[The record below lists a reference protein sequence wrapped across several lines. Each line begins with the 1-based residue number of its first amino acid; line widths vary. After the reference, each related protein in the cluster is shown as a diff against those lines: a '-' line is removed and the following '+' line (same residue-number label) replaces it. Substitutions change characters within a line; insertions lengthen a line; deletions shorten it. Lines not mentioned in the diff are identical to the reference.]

1 LETNDFSALRAPL
14 RRDCHNRPFNP
25 KTPAKYDTSIYQ
37 IPDFYKGF
45 IMTAAREQWGSRL
58 GFIMAAAGSAIG
70 LGNIWRFPY
79 MAYENGGGAFLIP
92 YFFALLTAG
101 IPILIL
107 EFGLGHKMKG
117 SAPLSFARL
126 NRKWEW
132 IGWWQIAISFVIS
145 IYYII
150 IIAWAFNYLWFAVSR
165 SWGTDTI
172 GFFIND
178 FLGLTESPL
187 DGGGIRWAIVGT
199 LVIAW
204 VVNFAVLYSGVKKG
218 IELANKIFMPVLII
232 VLLIL
237 MGRSIT
243 LPGAADGISL
253 LFAPD
258 FSRILDADVWVA
270 AYGQIFFSL
279 SIAFGIMIGY
289 ASYLPDESDIV
300 NNAFMTGFLNC
311 GFSMLAG
318 ITVFGIIG
326 FMMHQAGGALPEKL
340 SGVFLAFVTFPEAV
354 NQLPFLQAAVGI
366 LFFVSIVCAGMSSEI
381 SISETVICGLMDK
394 FYLPRQKA
402 VIGYCMIA
410 GLISLVFA
418 TGSGL
423 LILDIVDHFINNFG
437 IVFAGLLEVILIGWF
452 FKLKILQDHI
462 NPISDFSIGRYWRLC
477 ILIITPVVLGAMA
490 VQKIRLG
497 LTTPYGGYSTPAILI
512 LGWGIAL
519 AAAGSGVILSRIAWR
534 IPIELM
540 THCSPKKT

>member
-1 LETNDFSALRAPL
+1 
-14 RRDCHNRPFNP
+14 
-25 KTPAKYDTSIYQ
+25 
-37 IPDFYKGF
+37 
-45 IMTAAREQWGSRL
+45 MTATREQWGSRV
-58 GFIMAAAGSAIG
+58 GFIMAAVGSAIG

-132 IGWWQIAISFVIS
+132 IGWWQLAISFVIS

-150 IIAWAFNYLWFAVSR
+150 IIAWAFNYLWFSISR

-172 GFFIND
+172 GFFIGD

-187 DGGGIRWAIVGT
+187 DGGGIRWAIVLT

-204 VVNFAVLYSGVKKG
+204 TINFAVLYSGVKKG

-232 VLLIL
+232 VMLIL
-237 MGRSIT
+237 LVRSVT

-289 ASYLPDESDIV
+289 ASYLPDDSDIV

-311 GFSMLAG
+311 GFSLLAG

-326 FMMHQAGGALPEKL
+326 FMMHQAGGVLPEKL

-354 NQLPFLQAAVGI
+354 NQLPFLQTAVGI

-394 FYLPRQKA
+394 FYLSRKKA
-402 VIGYCMIA
+402 VIGYCLIA

-452 FKLKILQDHI
+452 FRLKTLQDHI
-462 NPISDFSIGRYWRLC
+462 NPISDFRVGRFWVIC
-477 ILIITPVVLGAMA
+477 IMGITPAVLGAMA
-490 VQKIRLG
+490 VQKLWMG
-497 LTTPYGGYSTPAILI
+497 LTTLYGGYSLEAVLI
-512 LGWGIAL
+512 LGWGTAVG
-519 AAAGSGVILSRIAWR
+519 AVVAGIILSCLGWR
-534 IPIELM
+534 IPIDLM
-540 THCSPKKT
+540 PHGSPKIKK

>member
-1 LETNDFSALRAPL
+1 
-14 RRDCHNRPFNP
+14 
-25 KTPAKYDTSIYQ
+25 
-37 IPDFYKGF
+37 
-45 IMTAAREQWGSRL
+45 MAASREQWGSRL
-58 GFIMAAAGSAIG
+58 GFILAAVGSAIG

-79 MAYENGGGAFLIP
+79 MAYDNGGGAFLIP

-132 IGWWQIAISFVIS
+132 IGWWQLAISFVIS
-145 IYYII
+145 VYYII

-165 SWGTDTI
+165 SWGPDTI
-172 GFFIND
+172 GFFVSD
-178 FLGLTESPL
+178 FLGLTQSPF
-187 DGGGIRWAIVGT
+187 DGGGIRWIIVAT

-204 VVNFAVLYSGVKKG
+204 IINFAVLYSGVKKG
-218 IELANKIFMPVLII
+218 IEVANKIFMPVLIVVI
-232 VLLIL
+232 LIL
-237 MGRSIT
+237 LVRSVT

-258 FSRILDADVWVA
+258 FSKILDANVWVA

-289 ASYLPDESDIV
+289 ASYLPDDSDIV

-311 GFSMLAG
+311 GFSLLAG

-326 FMMHQAGGALPEKL
+326 FMMHQAGGVLPEKL

-354 NQLPFLQAAVGI
+354 NQLPFLQTVVGI

-381 SISETVICGLMDK
+381 SISETVICGFMDK
-394 FYLPRQKA
+394 FYLSRKKA
-402 VIGYCMIA
+402 VIFYCLIA

-452 FKLKILQDHI
+452 FKLSDLQDHI
-462 NPISDFSIGRYWRLC
+462 NAISDFSIDRYWRVC
-477 ILIITPVVLGAMA
+477 ILFITPAVLGFMA
-490 VQKIRLG
+490 VQRFWTGI
-497 LTTPYGGYSTPAILI
+497 TTLYGGYSLWAVLI
-512 LGWGIAL
+512 LGWGTAL
-519 AAAGSGVILSRIAWR
+519 AAVASGVIFSLTRWR
-534 IPIELM
+534 IPVDLM
-540 THCSPKKT
+540 PVRQPAKQKGSR